1 MSFSTHI
8 LYKDGVLMIYGP
20 HTSRNDTALPIL
32 HLENMTRAS
41 RSNGGLIRR
50 LFLRS
55 SSLTFQFF
63 FKKQALV
70 FFGGIV
76 WGPSLV
82 SGFRI
87 WLSVFPFQGIHRT
100 KEHGLL
106 QRPDCSSAAVI

>member
-20 HTSRNDTALPIL
+20 HTSRNDSALPIL

-63 FKKQALV
+63 FKQALV
-70 FFGGIV
+70 FVEGLFGVLV
-76 WGPSLV
+76 WFQGSG
-82 SGFRI
+82 SGFQFFLFKEFIEQRNMGCYN
-87 WLSVFPFQGIHRT
+87 VRT
-100 KEHGLL
+100 ARVQL
-106 QRPDCSSAAVI
+106 